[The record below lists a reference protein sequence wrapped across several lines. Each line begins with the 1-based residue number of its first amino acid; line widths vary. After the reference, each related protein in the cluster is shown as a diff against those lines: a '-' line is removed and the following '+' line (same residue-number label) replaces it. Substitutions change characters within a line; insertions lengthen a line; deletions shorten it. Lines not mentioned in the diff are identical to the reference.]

1 MKVGIITIATGKY
14 DIFVAGL
21 VESCENNFLPD
32 IEKEYIIFSDSDR
45 IKSSER
51 VTVVPQEKLGWP
63 YDTMMRFH
71 MFDSQRE
78 KLSEFDYL
86 FFMNA
91 NLKIVS
97 HIGEDIL
104 KTEGT
109 CGIIATVHPGVYVRF
124 VTPDLNVGQV
134 GRYQREIF
142 YLNKKLYPL
151 ERREKSSFY
160 VPFGEEF
167 VYFQGC
173 FNGGET
179 EKFLSMSKILKDLM
193 NKDLESKIIP
203 LWHDESA
210 LNWYLNDKNPKAL
223 DPSFAYPDAGA
234 DIGNPEIDVYTRVIQ
249 DFGSPKIIQLDKSL
263 HGGHGFLRS

>member
-14 DIFVAGL
+14 DIFVGGL
-21 VESCENNFLPD
+21 IESCENNFLPD
-32 IEKEYIIFSDSDR
+32 VEKEYIIFSDSDR
-45 IKSSER
+45 LKSSER

-109 CGIIATVHPGVYVRF
+109 CGIIATVHPGVYVNL
-124 VTPDLNVGQV
+124 VTPNFNVNPGQ
-134 GRYQREIF
+134 QETSF
-142 YLNKKLYPL
+142 LNKKLYPL
-151 ERREKSSFY
+151 ERRKRSNFY
-160 VPFGEEF
+160 VPFEKEF
-167 VYFQGC
+167 LYFQGC

-179 EKFLSMSKILKDLM
+179 GKFLAMSKVLKDLM
-193 NKDLESKIIP
+193 DKDLEREIIP

-210 LNWYLNDKNPKAL
+210 LNWYLNDKNPKTLA
-223 DPSFAYPDAGA
+223 PTFAYPDAGA
-234 DIGNPEIDVYTRVIQ
+234 DIGNPSVDVYARIIR
-249 DFGSPKIIQLDKSL
+249 DFGNPKIIQLNKSL
-263 HGGHGFLRS
+263 HGGHEFLRS

>member
-14 DIFVAGL
+14 DIFVGGL
-21 VESCENNFLPD
+21 IESCENNFLPD
-32 IEKEYIIFSDSDR
+32 VEKEYIIFSDSDR
-45 IKSSER
+45 LKSSER

-97 HIGEDIL
+97 PIGEDIL

-109 CGIIATVHPGVYVRF
+109 CGIIATVHPGVYVKL
-124 VTPDLNVGQV
+124 VTPVLNINHTK
-134 GRYQREIF
+134 YETPF
-142 YLNKKLYPL
+142 LNKKLYPL
-151 ERREKSSFY
+151 ERREESNFY
-160 VPFGEEF
+160 VPFEKEF
-167 VYFQGC
+167 LYFQGC

-179 EKFLSMSKILKDLM
+179 EKFLSMSKTLKDLM
-193 NKDLESKIIP
+193 DKDLERKIIP

-210 LNWYLNDKNPKAL
+210 LNWYLNDKNPRVL

-234 DIGNPEIDVYTRVIQ
+234 HIGNPGVDLYARVIR
-249 DFGSPKIIQLDKSL
+249 DFGYPKIIQLDKSL